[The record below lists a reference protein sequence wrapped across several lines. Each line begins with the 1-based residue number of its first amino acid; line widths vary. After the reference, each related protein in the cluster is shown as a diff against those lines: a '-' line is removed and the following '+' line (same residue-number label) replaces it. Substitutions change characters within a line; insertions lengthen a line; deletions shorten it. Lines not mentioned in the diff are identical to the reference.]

1 MSTMG
6 ANGPTLTTTD
16 VRALA
21 THHAEPV
28 VTSVFLDVDGRS
40 RPVADEYRAAFGR
53 LADNLRHR
61 VHTLGD
67 RRMARAVDADIDHMR
82 AWLGR
87 DLDRSATRGVALF
100 SASEQDWFETVEL
113 PRPVHDDA
121 GIGPAP
127 RVAQLLAVLDEFEPV
142 VAVLADRRRV
152 RVLLAQLGELG
163 EIADVLEWED
173 RAVDTTVELGGYQRH
188 TDDRTRGHFQRA
200 ARLVEHTIANLPR
213 ARLVVAGPDQAIAD
227 VEHHLRPE
235 TRRRIVGR
243 AGLSPAAGNR
253 EIHDAIATIARAAE
267 RRHETEVV
275 EQLRQAAARS
285 ERQGVVG
292 LEATLAAL
300 ADKRVDTLVVSEGFS
315 ASRARCP
322 ACGRTGI
329 GLRQCPSCG
338 ATTVE
343 GDDIVEDAI
352 GQALA
357 QGATVEFAR
366 DTDLDRYGRVG
377 ALTRY

>member
-1 MSTMG
+1 MSTMR
-6 ANGPTLTTTD
+6 ANRPTLTTAEI
-16 VRALA
+16 RALA

-40 RPVADEYRAAFGR
+40 RPVADEYRAAFAR
-53 LADNLRHR
+53 LADTLRHR

-67 RRMARAVDADIDHMR
+67 RRTARAVNADIDHMR

-113 PRPVHDDA
+113 PRPVRDDA
-121 GIGPAP
+121 GIAPAP
-127 RVAQLLAVLDEFEPV
+127 RVAQLLAVLDEYEPV
-142 VAVLADRRRV
+142 VAVLADRRRL
-152 RVLLAQLGELG
+152 RVLLVELGELA

-188 TDDRTRGHFQRA
+188 TDDRTRGHFEGV
-200 ARLVEHTIANLPR
+200 ARLVEHAIADHPS
-213 ARLVVAGPDQAIAD
+213 ARLVVAGPDQAIAA
-227 VEHHLRPE
+227 VEDHLRPE
-235 TRRRIVGR
+235 TRQRIVGR
-243 AGLSPAAGNR
+243 AGLSPAAGYR

-267 RRHETEVV
+267 RRHEAEVV
-275 EQLRQAAARS
+275 EQLRQAATRS
-285 ERQGVVG
+285 ERRGVVG

-315 ASRARCP
+315 APGARCP

-338 ATTVE
+338 ATAAE
-343 GDDIVEDAI
+343 FDDIVEDAI

-357 QGATVEFAR
+357 QRATVEFAR
-366 DTDLDRYGRVG
+366 GTELDRYGRIGV
-377 ALTRY
+377 LTRY